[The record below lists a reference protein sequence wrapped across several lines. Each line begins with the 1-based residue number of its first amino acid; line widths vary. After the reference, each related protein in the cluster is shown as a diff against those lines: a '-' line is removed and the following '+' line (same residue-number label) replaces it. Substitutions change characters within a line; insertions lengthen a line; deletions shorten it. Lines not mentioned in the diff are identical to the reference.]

1 MKAVSIDRQIR
12 GSRSET
18 GNTLIC
24 RREEDPAKDLEKE
37 EPVGEGKL
45 GVQSPGRHVKKM
57 LQGVGNNQSCFM
69 LLYQVR

>member
-1 MKAVSIDRQIR
+1 MSIDRQIR
-12 GSRSET
+12 GSRSEL

-24 RREEDPAKDLEKE
+24 WRHPAKGLEKE
-37 EPVGEGKL
+37 EPVREGKL
-45 GVQSPGRHVKKM
+45 GVQSPGRQVKKM